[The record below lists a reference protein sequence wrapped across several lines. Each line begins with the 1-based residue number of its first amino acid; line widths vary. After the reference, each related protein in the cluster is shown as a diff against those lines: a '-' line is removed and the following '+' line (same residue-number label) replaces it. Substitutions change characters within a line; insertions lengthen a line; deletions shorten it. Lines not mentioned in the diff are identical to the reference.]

1 MSLIKEA
8 RRQVKGGDCTY
19 FDKTNSICN
28 HKEMNREYVTAE
40 SITPYGEQ
48 YYEASDDYANA
59 E

>member
-1 MSLIKEA
+1 MPFIKEA
-8 RRQVKGGDCTY
+8 RKQGKCGNCTY

-40 SITPYGEQ
+40 SITPCGGQHYLPL
-48 YYEASDDYANA
+48 DDYENV